1 MSENGVSLIEPSG
14 AWRLTLVEEAENAAK
29 GQDGG
34 ISIVLVDDHAVVRG
48 ALRVLLDGED
58 DFDVVAEAGDAEAGL
73 RYVGGHKPDVLVLDL
88 NLPGIS
94 GLAAIPM
101 IKERAP
107 KTGIVVLTMRDEL
120 AFVREALRAGVQG
133 YILKEAAQEEL
144 VQAVRLAAA
153 GRRYVQPALGARMAS
168 EPEAGMLDGLSERET
183 EVLRAIALGFTNQEI
198 GDQLHLSIRT
208 IESHRANIQSKLDLT
223 ARSDLVRY
231 AIDHHLFETGP

>member
-1 MSENGVSLIEPSG
+1 MTES
-14 AWRLTLVEEAENAAK
+14 
-29 GQDGG
+29 D
-34 ISIVLVDDHAVVRG
+34 ISIVLVDDHVVVRG
-48 ALRVLLDGED
+48 ALRVLLDEED

-73 RYVGGHKPDVLVLDL
+73 RYVGGHKPDVIVLDL

-107 KTGIVVLTMRDEL
+107 DTGIVVLTMRDEL
-120 AFVREALRAGVQG
+120 AFVREALQAGVQG
-133 YILKEAAQEEL
+133 YILKEAAQEDL

-153 GRRYVQPALGARMAS
+153 GQRYVQPVLGARMAS
-168 EPEAGMLDGLSERET
+168 ETGAAMLDGLSDRET

-208 IESHRANIQSKLDLT
+208 IESHRANIQAKLDLT
-223 ARSDLVRY
+223 SRSDLVRY